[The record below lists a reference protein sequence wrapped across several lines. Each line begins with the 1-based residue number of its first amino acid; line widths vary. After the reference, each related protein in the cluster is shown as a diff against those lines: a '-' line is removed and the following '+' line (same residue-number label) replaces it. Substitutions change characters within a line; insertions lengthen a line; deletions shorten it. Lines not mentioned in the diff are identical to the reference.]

1 MSATSSIKP
10 GDSLRTNERYPTWD
24 KVIPLPPES
33 LLWSVGGSS
42 LELFL
47 LVGDAWMQAMA
58 PYIQAGT
65 KVLDIG
71 CGCGHSART
80 LLPNSNV
87 TRYVGFDVI
96 PENIGWCQRFIE
108 PLSGGRACFLHYDI
122 YSAEYRPQGVLR
134 ASDLK
139 FPCEDRSVDLI
150 IAASLFTH
158 LLEPDAAHYLREIG
172 RVISQRGHALLSIHT
187 DVPAGTNYAGGE
199 SRIDVALEVGE
210 ASDAVTITA
219 EASMLKTESAR
230 SISARALEGTTRPRY
245 LSLHPRGQAL
255 PDGPEARGQRPRF
268 ARHAGNDAPVR
279 PRCAR
284 RYIFWGARG
293 GRGLQVLLRLTE
305 RRRFALRAG
314 LAHHHHRFR
323 HRQDQARPVGGGDRV
338 DRRNRLAP

>member
-1 MSATSSIKP
+1 MSSTSSIKP

-24 KVIPLPPES
+24 RVIPLPPES

-65 KVLDIG
+65 SVLDIG
-71 CGCGHSART
+71 CGCGRSART

-96 PENIGWCQRFIE
+96 PENIDWCQRFIE

-139 FPCEDRSVDLI
+139 FPCEDQSVDLI

-158 LLEPDAAHYLREIG
+158 LLEPDAAHYLHEIG
-172 RVISQRGHALLSIHT
+172 RVISQRGRALLSIHT
-187 DVPAGTNYAGGE
+187 DVPAGANYAGGE
-199 SRIDVALEVGE
+199 TRIDVALEYFAKLAEESNLVLERE
-210 ASDAVTITA
+210 AD
-219 EASMLKTESAR
+219 LC
-230 SISARALEGTTRPRY
+230 
-245 LSLHPRGQAL
+245 GQT
-255 PDGPEARGQRPRF
+255 
-268 ARHAGNDAPVR
+268 
-279 PRCAR
+279 
-284 RYIFWGARG
+284 
-293 GRGLQVLLRLTE
+293 LLV
-305 RRRFALRAG
+305 FSS
-314 LAHHHHRFR
+314 
-323 HRQDQARPVGGGDRV
+323 
-338 DRRNRLAP
+338 RNKN